1 MVAGC
6 EAVGEGWQAVGEVAG
21 CEVVG
26 EGWQAVGLHKA
37 VGLELS
43 EPQGAQAE
51 GLVWPGDADAS
62 WNGPHRGPLTSG
74 DSHSRLFLH
83 SAGVCGI
90 HPRRIPADDGFADC
104 GCNWQPCPCLAVHR

>member
-37 VGLELS
+37 VGLELR

-74 DSHSRLFLH
+74 DSHSMLFLH

>member
-1 MVAGC
+1 MRVAGS
-6 EAVGEGWQAVGEVAG
+6 EVAGVVAG

-26 EGWQAVGLHKA
+26 EGLQAVGLHKA
-37 VGLELS
+37 VGLELR

-62 WNGPHRGPLTSG
+62 WNGPQRGPLTSG
-74 DSHSRLFLH
+74 DSHSMLFLH

-104 GCNWQPCPCLAVHR
+104 GCNWQPCPCLAEHR